1 MTDPSISNLE
11 LSTPDIMRE
20 NVERL
25 AELFPSVATE
35 VADAEGN
42 PQKAIDF
49 DALRDLL
56 GDVAEGQRERYQ
68 FTWPGKTEA
77 KLEARKPCDKT
88 LRPHPEKSVDW
99 DATQNVYIEGDNL
112 DALKVMRETYAG
124 KVKLIYIDPPYNTGH
139 DFIYDD
145 DFAQTHEEY
154 AAQSGEYDEEGG
166 RLVANSE
173 GNGRFHSDWC
183 SMMYPRLLL
192 ARDLLSSDGAIFVSI
207 DDNESANLR
216 KICDEVF
223 GAVCFV
229 GDISWQRTYSI
240 RNDSKGVPREVE
252 HLLCYSKSADW
263 QPYQLPRTADMNSK
277 YSNPDGDKSDWRT
290 DNAFAPNAATHQ
302 GMVYAIQHPFTGEFL
317 YPANGSCWRYQQ
329 DQMLEIMNGWCP
341 YKLVD
346 IHDEARRAEV
356 CGIDPS
362 QVRPN
367 VKAIL
372 LSETLERSKLSAR
385 AVYEKGP
392 WPRFFFTKNGIGSIA
407 RKTYLSD
414 VGGRLATNF
423 WPFSETG
430 HTDEAKKELQ
440 KLFDGSAPFDTP
452 KPVRLMDRILTIASN
467 PDSLVFDFF
476 SGSASMAEAVVHKN
490 AEDGGTRRFVL
501 VQIPEKASG
510 EYATLCDI
518 GEERIRRAGKKIAEE
533 VDVSNRQL
541 KIGEDP
547 KPVPDIG
554 FRVFS
559 IDSSNFLD
567 TYIEP
572 GEQTQASLLS
582 LVDNLKEDRTPEDL
596 LFQVLPAFR
605 IPYSAHVE
613 KMDIASAACFN
624 VNDGQLIACFDTE
637 VSTAVIEKIAQ
648 LKPIY
653 AVFRDASFASDSDA
667 ANFEELFKTYSPDT
681 VRRVI

>member
-11 LSTPDIMRE
+11 LSTPDITRE

-68 FTWPGKTEA
+68 FTWPGKRDSKMLARTPCSKTMRPEPGRSVNWDTTEN
-77 KLEARKPCDKT
+77 L
-88 LRPHPEKSVDW
+88 
-99 DATQNVYIEGDNL
+99 YIEGDNL

-145 DFAQTHEEY
+145 DFAQTREEY
-154 AAQSGEYDEEGG
+154 GAQSGDFDEEGG
-166 RLVANSE
+166 RLVANTE

-192 ARDLLSSDGAIFVSI
+192 ARDLLSGDGAIFISI

-223 GAVCFV
+223 GAGCFV
-229 GDISWQRTYSI
+229 GDVAWQRTYSK
-240 RNDSKGVPREVE
+240 RNDSKGLATEIE
-252 HLLCYSKSADW
+252 HILVYSKDAIWS
-263 QPYQLPRTADMNSK
+263 PHSLPRTDEMNAL
-277 YSNPDGDKSDWRT
+277 YSSPDGDPRPWQSIT
-290 DNAFAPNAATHQ
+290 DSAPGAATHQ
-302 GMVYAIQHPFTGEFL
+302 GMVYAVQHPLTGELL
-317 YPANGSCWRYQQ
+317 YPPRGRHRPLGGYSMLSLMSEWAEYEWR
-329 DQMLEIMNGWCP
+329 
-341 YKLVD
+341 D
-346 IHDEARRAEV
+346 IHDEEKRAEI
-356 CGIDPS
+356 CDLPTS
-362 QVRPN
+362 QVRSG
-367 VKAIL
+367 VKAL
-372 LSETLERSKLSAR
+372 MLKNATEETFAKAR
-385 AVYEKGP
+385 ARYDAGN
-392 WPRFFFTKNGIGSIA
+392 WPILFFTGNGRGGMR
-407 RKTYLSD
+407 RKKYLD
-414 VGGRLATNF
+414 ETAGRVPSNL
-423 WPFSETG
+423 WPFSEVG
-430 HTDEAKKELQ
+430 HTGEASKRLAA
-440 KLFDGSAPFDTP
+440 LFDGSAPFDTP

-476 SGSASMAEAVVHKN
+476 SGSASMAEAVIRKN
-490 AEDGGTRRFVL
+490 AEDGGTRSFVL
-501 VQIPEKASG
+501 VQTPEKASG
-510 EYATLCDI
+510 EYTTLCDI

-533 VDVSNRQL
+533 VDASNRQL

-567 TYIEP
+567 TYSEP

-653 AVFRDASFASDSDA
+653 AVFRDASFAGDSDA